1 MATIMRTLE
10 RGIRRA
16 LPSLF
21 FVLFVSSPLHAAA
34 PSTITLRD
42 GSTITGEVVSLS
54 DGVYTI
60 KSATLGMITVKES
73 DVRSMT
79 KTAAAAPDPGQMGAL
94 QERMTSDPDTMSTLT
109 ALQDDPELKAVL
121 NDPEVLNALQSGN
134 VDALLANPKVAH
146 LADDPKVQEITKK
159 LGY

>member
-1 MATIMRTLE
+1 MATIMRTLKL
-10 RGIRRA
+10 GIRRA
-16 LPSLF
+16 LPSLL

-42 GSTITGEVVSLS
+42 GSAITGEVVSLN

-60 KSATLGMITVKES
+60 KSATLGTITVKES
-73 DVRSMT
+73 DVRSLT
-79 KTAAAAPDPGQMGAL
+79 KGAAAPDPGQMGAL

-134 VDALLANPKVAH
+134 VDALLSNPKVAH

-159 LGY
+159 LGN

>member
-1 MATIMRTLE
+1 MATIMRTPE
-10 RGIRRA
+10 RGVRRA
-16 LPSLF
+16 LSSIL
-21 FVLFVSSPLHAAA
+21 FVLLASGPLRAAT

-60 KSATLGMITVKES
+60 KSATLGRITVKES
-73 DVRSMT
+73 DVRSLT
-79 KTAAAAPDPGQMGAL
+79 KDAAAPDPGQMGAM
-94 QERMTSDPDTMSTLT
+94 QERMTSDPDTMNALT
-109 ALQDDPELKAVL
+109 ALKDDPELKAVL
-121 NDPEVLNALQSGN
+121 DDPEVLSALQSGN
-134 VDALLANPKVAH
+134 FDALLSNPKLAH